1 MVGSISVPDAPRVR
15 GARRPQEPPRR
26 EAATEVS
33 ELTRRQVSREVPEPT
48 KQPVATEARDPGS
61 QQVAT
66 APRERARAAVETK
79 PRKPVTSAKSAKKVQ
94 PEVLAWVWPATGRV
108 LRGFSEGGNKGLDI
122 SGRTGLPVCAAA
134 RGRVVYSGSGL
145 VGYGK
150 LIIVKHNKSY
160 LSAYAHNDKLLV
172 KEGDSV
178 TGGQRIAQMG
188 QTGTQGVKLHF
199 EIRRDGR
206 PVDPLIY
213 LPRRDLPQEDSD
225 A

>member
-1 MVGSISVPDAPRVR
+1 M
-15 GARRPQEPPRR
+15 
-26 EAATEVS
+26 
-33 ELTRRQVSREVPEPT
+33 EVPHPAGP
-48 KQPVATEARDPGS
+48 Q
-61 QQVAT
+61 
-66 APRERARAAVETK
+66 VETK
-79 PRKPVTSAKSAKKVQ
+79 PRAPVKRTPAKSVESLKKQQ
-94 PEVLAWVWPATGRV
+94 PEALAWVWPATGRV

-122 SGRTGLPVCAAA
+122 SGRTSSPVRAAA

-160 LSAYAHNDKLLV
+160 LSAYAHNDRLLV

-178 TGGQRIAQMG
+178 RGGQRIAQMG
-188 QTGTQGVKLHF
+188 QTGTQEVKLHF

-213 LPRRDLPQEDSD
+213 LPRRDLRQEDSD

>member
-1 MVGSISVPDAPRVR
+1 MVGSVSLPGGPRVETA
-15 GARRPQEPPRR
+15 GSPQELPRR
-26 EAATEVS
+26 EAATEVL
-33 ELTRRQVSREVPEPT
+33 ELKRSQIPRKAPEPE
-48 KQPVATEARDPGS
+48 KQPVATKARDPGS

-79 PRKPVTSAKSAKKVQ
+79 PPKPVTSVKSAKKVQ
-94 PEVLAWVWPATGRV
+94 PEVLTWVWPATGSV

-122 SGRTGLPVCAAA
+122 SGRTGLPVYAAA

-150 LIIVKHNKSY
+150 LIIIKHNKSY

-178 TGGQRIAQMG
+178 KGGQRIAQMG
-188 QTGTQGVKLHF
+188 QTGTQEVKLHF

-213 LPRRDLPQEDSD
+213 LPRRDQP
-225 A
+225 